1 MTYFPHTTSTRATL
15 HPAVGSDH
23 ISAARFGAFGDVLS
37 ITAVRT
43 A

>member
-1 MTYFPHTTSTRATL
+1 MMDFRPAPPRRVQHFTRR
-15 HPAVGSDH
+15 GSDH
-23 ISAARFGAFGDVLS
+23 IGAARFGPFGDVLS